1 MDLQLPGARLNA
13 LPNPPRQIPYYA
25 QSTYF
30 EVESTDPFWKQ
41 TLAGSAMAL
50 RIVGDFPDL
59 RFEAWGLRDGK
70 VA

>member
-1 MDLQLPGARLNA
+1 
-13 LPNPPRQIPYYA
+13 PRQIPYDA
-25 QSTYF
+25 HSTYL
-30 EVESTDPFWKQ
+30 EVDSTDPFWKQ
-41 TLAGSAMAL
+41 THAGSAMAL